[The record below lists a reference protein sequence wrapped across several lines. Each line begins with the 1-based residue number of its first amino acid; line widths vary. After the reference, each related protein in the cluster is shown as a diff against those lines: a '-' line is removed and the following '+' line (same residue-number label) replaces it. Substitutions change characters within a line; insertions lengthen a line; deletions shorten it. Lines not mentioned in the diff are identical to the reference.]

1 MRLIKT
7 KVKSPKAYVTKADLA
22 IMFRSFDLLVTNIIW
37 LSGVEVV
44 VIVWYLD
51 LQPPMQSGRNTTD
64 VVSSNPAQ
72 AMCTRYSIMW

>member
-22 IMFRSFDLLVTNIIW
+22 FMFRSFDLLVTNIIW

-44 VIVWYLD
+44 VIVW
-51 LQPPMQSGRNTTD
+51 
-64 VVSSNPAQ
+64 
-72 AMCTRYSIMW
+72 